1 MAEPARRK
9 ATYQDLFSIPENM
22 TGEIINGELVVT
34 PRPSRSHVRA
44 ASSLG
49 YRIGPPYQF
58 GEGGGPGGWV
68 ILIEPEIGL
77 GEDILVPDL
86 AGWKEERYPEE
97 EPHNW
102 ISVAPDWICEVL
114 SPSSLKRDR
123 MEKMPIYARHGVG
136 YFWLIDPIG
145 KTLDV
150 FQLEGNR
157 WMVAG
162 LYVDDARVRAEPFTE
177 IEIDLSDLW
186 REPRRRQAPDLC
198 AESRQV

>member
-1 MAEPARRK
+1 MALRPAKRK
-9 ATYQDLFSIPENM
+9 ATYDDLYGIPENM

-34 PRPSRSHVRA
+34 PRPSRIHTST

-49 YRIGPPYQF
+49 YKLGPPYQF

-68 ILIEPEIGL
+68 IIIEPEIAL

-86 AGWKEERYPEE
+86 AGWRQERYPGE

-114 SPSSLKRDR
+114 SPATQRRDK
-123 MEKMPIYARHGVG
+123 MEKMPIYAMHGVA
-136 YFWLIDPIG
+136 YFWLIDPLA

-150 FQLEGNR
+150 FRLETGK
-157 WMVAG
+157 WVVVG
-162 LYVDDARVRAEPFTE
+162 LYVEDARIRAEPFVE
-177 IEIDLSDLW
+177 IEINLSDLW
-186 REPRRRQAPDLC
+186 HEARLGPPGEEAPRE
-198 AESRQV
+198 